1 MAQYTILTTRTL
13 SDTEATAATGTPDN
27 LVVGGM
33 GGSYLITGGMH
44 TVANDE
50 DESTSNTILTVR
62 TLSEP
67 TA

>member
-1 MAQYTILTTRTL
+1 MTTRTL
-13 SDTEATAATGTPDN
+13 SDTEATDSSGIPDD

-33 GGSYLITGGMH
+33 GGSYFITGGMH
-44 TVANDE
+44 TVADDA
-50 DESTSNTILTVR
+50 DESTNNTVLTVR